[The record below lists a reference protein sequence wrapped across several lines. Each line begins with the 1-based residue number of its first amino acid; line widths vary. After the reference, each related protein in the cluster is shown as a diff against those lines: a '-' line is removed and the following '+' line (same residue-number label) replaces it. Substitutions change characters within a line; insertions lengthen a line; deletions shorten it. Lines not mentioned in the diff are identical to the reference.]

1 MDLETYKGHGL
12 HLVFNDEY
20 PNKTVNGRTNSEI
33 LDALN
38 TSGDVHYHPC
48 PEAYPGEEVPT
59 GDVQRYKKWSKS
71 AIYPGTERAVS
82 IYVPNLE
89 DSGYSDEYKLMVF
102 QDGDGYLNREGP
114 IRATK
119 VLDTLIHNRGIGPTI
134 GLFVNPGVPLGALA
148 GADDRKILGQR
159 SIEYDTCNGQY
170 ARFLVDEVIPFME
183 SETGLPV
190 SENPKDR
197 IICGISSGGI
207 CAFNAAWHEPDC
219 FGNVISHC
227 GSFTNIRGG
236 NQFQYLVRSTE
247 RKDIKVFLQSG
258 EMDADIILGSWP
270 LANQTLASALEYAGY
285 DFRFEFG
292 TGGHNLRHGG
302 SLFAETLRWL
312 WG

>member
-71 AIYPGTERAVS
+71 AIYPGTERTVS

-119 VLDTLIHNRGIGPTI
+119 VLDTLIQNREIGPTI
-134 GLFVNPGVPLGALA
+134 GLFVNPGVPVGALA
-148 GADDRKILGQR
+148 GADDRQILGQR
-159 SIEYDTCNGQY
+159 SIEYDTCNAQY

-183 SETGLPV
+183 SEIGLPV

-247 RKDIKVFLQSG
+247 RKDLKVFLQSG